1 MVNSS
6 LPPIVIDLSSGEK
19 KKAVAQNNA
28 PTSDSSQ
35 NAGTNTEKAMKN
47 LVSYG
52 SIKHTAD
59 KIVSYQIGTVEL
71 RTGAREYEQKL
82 QFGYQVGGTLLNTA
96 VMIGGTA
103 ATGNLPLAVIGVA
116 TSAISTGFDIWQ
128 KQNTININENRED
141 ISIAMQI
148 KRAGNFGRR
157 NGS

>member
-28 PTSDSSQ
+28 PTSGSSQ

-82 QFGYQVGGTLLNTA
+82 QFGYQVGSKLLNTA
-96 VMIGGTA
+96 VMIGGAA

>member
-6 LPPIVIDLSSGEK
+6 LPPIVIDLSSGGK

-35 NAGTNTEKAMKN
+35 SSGTNTEKAMKN

-59 KIVSYQIGTVEL
+59 KIVSYQIGTVEI

-82 QFGYQVGGTLLNTA
+82 QFGYQVGSKILNTA
-96 VMIGGTA
+96 VMIGGAA

-128 KQNTININENRED
+128 RQNTININENRED
-141 ISIAMQI
+141 IAIAMQI
-148 KRAGNFGRR
+148 KRAGNLGRR